1 MIENILWELEPKKAG
16 AGEKT
21 GAGQK
26 RTGSATLTVGMFF
39 FERIKK
45 FLNAALRIGHFIAN
59 PEKTFG
65 TMLIRRI

>member
-21 GAGQK
+21 GAGHKQ
-26 RTGSATLTVGMFF
+26 TGSATLTVGMFF

-45 FLNAALRIGHFIAN
+45 VLKCSVADWTLYCQSVKNIWDNAY
-59 PEKTFG
+59 P
-65 TMLIRRI
+65 